1 MKIVIF
7 EIEPREAAA
16 FDALKRGHDLV
27 LTEQPL
33 RADNA
38 TQFADAAIVSTFIYS
53 KLGRDVL
60 EKLPALKLIATRST
74 GYDHIDTRSC
84 AERGIVVSNV
94 PSYGENTVAEHVFAL
109 LLAISHRLRE
119 AMERARSG
127 RFTPEG
133 LEGFDLQG
141 KTLGVIGTGNIGR
154 HVIRI
159 AHGFAMQ
166 VLAFDVKP
174 QPQIAKELGF
184 RYVSLDELLAGS
196 DIITLHVPALPQTEH
211 LIDARAIARMK
222 RGAVLINTA
231 RGSVIDSRALIEA
244 LRSGKLAAAG
254 LDVLPDEPLIRE
266 EAELI
271 SSIYANQQDIRDL
284 VADHILLNMPNV
296 IVTPHSAFNTRE
308 AIARIA
314 TTTVDN
320 IVSFLD
326 GTPANVVAAR
336 SGKSS

>member
-7 EIEPREAAA
+7 ETELREAAA
-16 FDALKRGHDLV
+16 FNALKRGHELV

-38 TQFADAAIVSTFIYS
+38 AQFADAEIVSTFIYS

-60 EKLPALKLIATRST
+60 EKLPVLKLIATRST
-74 GYDHIDTRSC
+74 GYDHIDTRAC
-84 AERGIVVSNV
+84 AKRGIMVSNV
-94 PSYGENTVAEHVFAL
+94 PTYGENTVAEHVFAL

-133 LEGFDLQG
+133 LEGFDLQD
-141 KTLGVIGTGNIGR
+141 KTIGVIGTGNIGR

-159 AHGFAMQ
+159 ARGFAMR
-166 VLAFDVKP
+166 VLAYDVKP
-174 QPQIAKELGF
+174 RPQLMAELGF
-184 RYVSLDELLAGS
+184 SYTSMEELLTS
-196 DIITLHVPALPQTEH
+196 CDIITLHVPALPQTKH
-211 LIDARAIARMK
+211 LIDERAIKRMK
-222 RGAVLINTA
+222 HGAILINTA
-231 RGSVIDSRALIEA
+231 RGSIVDSRSLIEA

-308 AIARIA
+308 AIARIT

-320 IVSFLD
+320 IVSFLED
-326 GTPANVVAAR
+326 APANVVAVR

>member
-7 EIEPREAAA
+7 ETEPRETSA
-16 FDALKRGHDLV
+16 FDTLKCGHELV
-27 LTEQPL
+27 LTGQPL

-38 TQFADAAIVSTFIYS
+38 AQYADAEIVSTFIYS

-60 EKLPALKLIATRST
+60 EKLPVLKLIATRST
-74 GYDHIDTRSC
+74 GYNHIDTHYC
-84 AERGIVVSNV
+84 AERDIMVSNV
-94 PSYGENTVAEHVFAL
+94 PTYGENTVAEHVFAL
-109 LLAISHRLRE
+109 LLTISHRLRE

-159 AHGFAMQ
+159 ARGFAMQ

-174 QPQIAKELGF
+174 NSQLAAEMGF
-184 RYVSLDELLAGS
+184 RYASMDELLAGS
-196 DIITLHVPALPQTEH
+196 DIVTLHVPALPQTEH
-211 LIDARAIARMK
+211 LIDERAIARMK
-222 RGAVLINTA
+222 QGAIIINTA
-231 RGSVIDSRALIEA
+231 RGSIVEARALIEA
-244 LRSGKLAAAG
+244 LRSGKLSGAG

-271 SSIYANQQDIRDL
+271 SSIFANQQDIREL

-308 AIARIA
+308 AIARI
-314 TTTVDN
+314 TITTVAN
-320 IVSFLD
+320 IVSFL
-326 GTPANVVAAR
+326 GGAPANVVAAAG
-336 SGKSS
+336 GKAA